1 MLMSH
6 RRLPVLLF
14 VDNDMETGSLT
25 FSLVICH
32 QNQTVV
38 PPQIRPSGEVFRGDW
53 DRLGRVGRTGF
64 PLCPKSIA
72 CFLNSRKSPEVRQPH
87 NS

>member
-1 MLMSH
+1 MLISH
-6 RRLPVLLF
+6 RRFPVLLF

-38 PPQIRPSGEVFRGDW
+38 PPQIRPLGEAFHSDW
-53 DRLGRVGRTGF
+53 DCLGRVGQTGF
-64 PLCPKSIA
+64 PLCLKSIA
-72 CFLNSRKSPEVRQPH
+72 CFLNLWEEPGSETAH